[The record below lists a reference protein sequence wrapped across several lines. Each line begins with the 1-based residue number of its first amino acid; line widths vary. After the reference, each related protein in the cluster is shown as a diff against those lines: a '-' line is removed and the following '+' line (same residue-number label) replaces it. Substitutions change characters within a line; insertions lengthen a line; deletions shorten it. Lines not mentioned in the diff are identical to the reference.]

1 MNLADALY
9 QLTPSPT
16 LLLLIIAAIALV
28 ESLALVGLLVPG
40 VVLITAAASL
50 AGHQELALPAIVL
63 AAFLGAVIGDW
74 ASFWLGYT
82 QHDRVTRLWPL
93 SRHPEWLARGARFF
107 QRYGTLSVFFGRFV
121 GPVRPMVPLIAG
133 MLRMSPRAFTWA
145 NIASAALWAPAYV
158 LPGYLL
164 GRTWQQLVD
173 IPEGARPLLVALAAI
188 LVVLA
193 VMFSW
198 LRQQVG
204 RTGRL
209 YRLLASG
216 ARRHPVMRRLWLS
229 QSAGVQGEVPLAS
242 WLLLILSLGGV
253 SGWTLMVMQHGADG
267 PLVMDSRLN
276 ALFAY
281 LAVPGLEALSQA
293 LARVGDTYGVL
304 ALVLPWGGWLLWRR
318 RFDALAHIGG
328 GLGLI
333 ALLNTWGKA
342 FFARPR
348 PDTPDYL
355 TGSLAYPSA
364 HASTAVVLAGLAAAF
379 IAREL
384 PHQQRHWVYWGA
396 ILFAMIMAL
405 SRLVIGVHWFSDL
418 VGGALLG
425 LVICALVQLAWQ
437 ARPRPA
443 LAPCPWTWLTM
454 GALALV
460 AARIAWLPPI

>member
-173 IPEGARPLLVALAAI
+173 IPEGARPLLVSLAAI

-425 LVICALVQLAWQ
+425 LVVCALVQLAWQ

-443 LAPCPWTWLTM
+443 LAPCPWTWLTL
-454 GALALV
+454 GSLALV